1 MNQRIIENINLLI
14 VDDKAYNVSALESA
28 LETDGLKIYTAT
40 APKNALQICI
50 DNDISIAVIDEKMPE
65 MDGFELLD
73 AIKNNPKTEHIV
85 VVLITGNPMNTVNI
99 LKGLNKGAVDYFF
112 KPLDL
117 YILKAKINS
126 LIMLVNHQRE
136 IEKKN
141 KELESYQNELFKVVE
156 ETEKNKVLKENFLS
170 NMSHEIRTPLN
181 AIVGL
186 ISLLED
192 TALSDEQQEMINLM
206 ELSSKSL
213 LGIVND
219 ILESAKIN
227 AGKTEVIAANT
238 DIINLV
244 QNICNLARPMA
255 REKGLAMLCDLDR
268 KVPDLIM
275 ADELRL
281 NQVLTNL
288 INNAIKFTSTG
299 EVTLGLKMLK
309 KRGENVLLEFSVKD
323 SGMGIPKSSLDRIF
337 TRFEQVEDKTWRT
350 FGGTGLGL
358 SIVKRLVELMGGTL
372 NVESKLG
379 VGTTFTFTNW
389 FQLADKIR
397 RPQQKNH
404 LYDFPKFANDT
415 VLLAEDNAAST
426 YVIVEMLKKW
436 NIDVMNGNEATMK
449 IRGEV
454 NDSRKDI
461 PILSFS
467 ASVIEKEKDEAK
479 KAGADDFIEK
489 PFEPKTLYDKIR
501 KMIDRKKGLRP
512 IAIGI

>member
-1 MNQRIIENINLLI
+1 
-14 VDDKAYNVSALESA
+14 
-28 LETDGLKIYTAT
+28 
-40 APKNALQICI
+40 
-50 DNDISIAVIDEKMPE
+50 
-65 MDGFELLD
+65 
-73 AIKNNPKTEHIV
+73 
-85 VVLITGNPMNTVNI
+85 
-99 LKGLNKGAVDYFF
+99 
-112 KPLDL
+112 
-117 YILKAKINS
+117 
-126 LIMLVNHQRE
+126 
-136 IEKKN
+136 
-141 KELESYQNELFKVVE
+141 
-156 ETEKNKVLKENFLS
+156 
-170 NMSHEIRTPLN
+170 
-181 AIVGL
+181 
-186 ISLLED
+186 
-192 TALSDEQQEMINLM
+192 
-206 ELSSKSL
+206 
-213 LGIVND
+213 
-219 ILESAKIN
+219 
-227 AGKTEVIAANT
+227 
-238 DIINLV
+238 
-244 QNICNLARPMA
+244 
-255 REKGLAMLCDLDR
+255 
-268 KVPDLIM
+268 
-275 ADELRL
+275 
-281 NQVLTNL
+281 
-288 INNAIKFTSTG
+288 
-299 EVTLGLKMLK
+299 MLK

-436 NIDVMNGNEATMK
+436 NIDVDVAANGWEAVEKFKKNNYNLILMDTHMPIMNGNEATMK